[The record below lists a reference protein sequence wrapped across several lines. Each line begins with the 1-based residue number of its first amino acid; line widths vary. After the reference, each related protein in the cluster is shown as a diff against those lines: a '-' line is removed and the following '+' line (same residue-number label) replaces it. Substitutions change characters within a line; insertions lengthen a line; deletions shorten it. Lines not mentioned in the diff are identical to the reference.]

1 MVKPLKSEIIAWNI
15 LKRGTL
21 TQPVVVSFGKENFHV
36 SKLVV
41 LVNLQLF
48 LCHAV
53 ALVVRYTDHLEELG
67 FDVGFCDTCDLKEY

>member
-1 MVKPLKSEIIAWNI
+1 MIKPLKSEIIAWNI

-21 TQPVVVSFGKENFHV
+21 TQSMVVSFGKGNFRV

-41 LVNLQLF
+41 LGYLQLF

-53 ALVVRYTDHLEELG
+53 AVVVGYTDHLEELG
-67 FDVGFCDTCDLKEY
+67 FDVGFCNTCDLKEY